1 MDEADR
7 CDNIVLM
14 RDGVILAAMAR
25 EQLLAET
32 GADGVE
38 QAFLRL
44 VGAGS

>member
-1 MDEADR
+1 
-7 CDNIVLM
+7 M
-14 RDGVILAAMAR
+14 RDGAVLAAKPR